1 MPVDPNDKS
10 IYGTYQMESGT
21 TFSMADGTEYTL
33 ARSPWFA
40 TLANDKV
47 EPPKK
52 EFQIQGSLKY
62 SKANDP
68 IEYSVTLGY
77 EITQDVATDNT
88 VAAVFNFKSTDASK
102 LDVEKQS
109 VTQFLRYRKKGDFSK
124 YRYVMCTTKGKTAHV
139 DNVQPYLGDI
149 SALTSLDAKPS
160 AGASTNDEKF
170 WASKQTDAVTAHG
183 HFFEASTDKDAN
195 YARIS
200 GTNAEAQC
208 IAKLVMPKFNDGSA
222 NFVGDDILG
231 EYDIELGVRIQEAG
245 QSATTNLKYDNK
257 KTLNFKKP
265 SYDDSISEEVKKHSE
280 IYFDRFMD
288 TGFVDFDAYE
298 AFTAGSG
305 SGKPKGKLELIGENI
320 INSDAT
326 AAPVMRL
333 TIKSRIPSDSLPSQN
348 NYVYRHTL
356 KLKN

>member
-1 MPVDPNDKS
+1 
-10 IYGTYQMESGT
+10 
-21 TFSMADGTEYTL
+21 
-33 ARSPWFA
+33 
-40 TLANDKV
+40 
-47 EPPKK
+47 
-52 EFQIQGSLKY
+52 
-62 SKANDP
+62 
-68 IEYSVTLGY
+68 
-77 EITQDVATDNT
+77 
-88 VAAVFNFKSTDASK
+88 
-102 LDVEKQS
+102 
-109 VTQFLRYRKKGDFSK
+109 
-124 YRYVMCTTKGKTAHV
+124 
-139 DNVQPYLGDI
+139 
-149 SALTSLDAKPS
+149 
-160 AGASTNDEKF
+160 
-170 WASKQTDAVTAHG
+170 
-183 HFFEASTDKDAN
+183 
-195 YARIS
+195 
-200 GTNAEAQC
+200 
-208 IAKLVMPKFNDGSA
+208 MPKFNDGSA